1 MDFQQSRTFQNL
13 QNAFIGES
21 ITSTRYGI
29 YGKHASQEGYI
40 QISNV
45 FENISHVEREH
56 AIIWLRI
63 LNNGELP
70 TTYENVRDAADSEGT
85 DGVNTYRE
93 YASIAREE
101 GYNDIAAL
109 FEGVANIE
117 LNHETIF
124 DTFERN
130 FETNEIFCKPVES
143 LWVCINC
150 GNIMGGLCAPEICPI
165 CFYPQGYYQIYN
177 PIF

>member
-1 MDFQQSRTFQNL
+1 MDFQQSKTFTNI

-21 ITSTRYGI
+21 LASTRYGI
-29 YGKHASQEGYI
+29 YGIKAEQEGYI

-45 FENISHVEREH
+45 FDLISNFEREH
-56 AIIWLRI
+56 AIIWLRL

-70 TTYENVRDAADSEGT
+70 STYNNVREAASSEAE
-85 DGVNTYRE
+85 GVNTYRE
-93 YASIAREE
+93 YARMAREE

-130 FETNEIFCKPVES
+130 FETNEVFCKPTDS
-143 LWVCINC
+143 LWICLNC
-150 GNIMGGLCAPEICPI
+150 GNIMGGTCAPEICPI
-165 CFYPQGYYQIYN
+165 CLYPQGYYQIYN